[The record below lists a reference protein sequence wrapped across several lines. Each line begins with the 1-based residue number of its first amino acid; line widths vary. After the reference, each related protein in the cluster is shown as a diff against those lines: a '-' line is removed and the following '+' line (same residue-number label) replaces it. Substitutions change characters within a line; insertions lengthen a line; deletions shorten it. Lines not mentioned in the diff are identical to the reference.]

1 LYHEGVYPSRLI
13 ERAATSRIV
22 IAEIE
27 DSAIIISFARR
38 VSGIVSVGLNAI
50 EFVKETY
57 R

>member
-1 LYHEGVYPSRLI
+1 MFTA
-13 ERAATSRIV
+13 RATTSRTVTDETVASVSIKP
-22 IAEIE
+22 
-27 DSAIIISFARR
+27 FAAC